1 MPPPL
6 RRLRLRLAAW
16 YMGSFAAVLLL
27 VGGGLFAAT
36 ARDVERRMDRSLR
49 DDVAEL
55 ARGAALAVAD
65 GVPPREAAHESL
77 EELTIPGRDLYL
89 FDARGVIATP
99 DTVDPP
105 VTLAARAALRDGHAY
120 RRYETDDGRRWRIYA
135 RRFQVPRA
143 GVYAGVAVADAAEAE
158 RQWAALLT
166 RFGVGAFVALLLVT
180 VVGVRLVEISAAPV
194 ERALGEMRRFVADAA
209 HELRS
214 PVAVL
219 RGRGDVALQ
228 RERTADEYRD
238 ALREMGREAE
248 RMGRIVDDLLA
259 LARVQSGERAV
270 AHLPVYLDD
279 VVSDA
284 TAAVRVL
291 AESRG
296 VRLRVGEFGQA
307 QVSGDEALL
316 RQLVLIL
323 LNNALKFTPAGGE
336 VRVDVSAPGGTP
348 TLVVADTG
356 MGIEPDELP
365 RVFDRFYRTPAARAG
380 TEGAGLGLSILRWI
394 VDAHRAQ
401 VALASEPG
409 RGTRAT
415 VTFPPAAQP

>member
-1 MPPPL
+1 MPPL

-49 DDVAEL
+49 DAVAEL
-55 ARGAALAVAD
+55 SRGAALAVAD
-65 GVPPREAAHESL
+65 GVPPAEAAHDAL

-105 VTLAARAALRDGHAY
+105 VTAAARAALRQGRVY
-120 RRYETDDGRRWRIYA
+120 GRYETDDGRRWRIYA
-135 RRFQVPRA
+135 RRFSVPRA

-166 RFGVGAFVALLLVT
+166 RFGVGAFVALLLVAA
-180 VVGVRLVEISAAPV
+180 VGVRLVEISAAPV
-194 ERALGEMRRFVADAA
+194 ERTLEEMRRFVADAA

-219 RGRGDVALQ
+219 RGRAEVALQ
-228 RERTADEYRD
+228 RERAPGEYRA
-238 ALREMGREAE
+238 ALEEMGREAE
-248 RMGRIVDDLLA
+248 RMGRVVDDLLA
-259 LARVQSGERAV
+259 LARAQSGERPV

-279 VVSDA
+279 VASDA
-284 TAAVRVL
+284 TGAVSAL
-291 AESRG
+291 AETRG
-296 VRLRVGEFGQA
+296 VRLHVGEFGQA
-307 QVSGDEALL
+307 QVLGDEALL

-323 LNNALKFTPAGGE
+323 LHNALKFTPAGGE
-336 VRVDVSAPGGTP
+336 VRVDVSAPADVP
-348 TLVVADTG
+348 TLVVEDTG

-415 VTFPPAAQP
+415 VTFPAAPQP